1 VLRLGTRTSKPR
13 STVIVTVSAILV
25 LGIAFAP
32 AALAGT
38 GYRSKVL
45 RMVNATR
52 SNHGL
57 HTLRIDT
64 SLSTDAMRHTGR
76 MIADNAIYDPRNLSR
91 ILRDEPWN
99 NVGASVVGCADSLP
113 GLHRAFMHHAEHRV
127 ILLNPQLRRIGIGV
141 IKDGSANACGR
152 HWFWATE
159 LFYG

>member
-1 VLRLGTRTSKPR
+1 MGTRTSKPR
-13 STVIVTVSAILV
+13 SPVVVTVSAILV
-25 LGIAFAP
+25 LGITSAP

-52 SNHGL
+52 SHHDL
-57 HTLRIDT
+57 HTLRIDA
-64 SLSTDAMRHTGR
+64 SLSRDATRHTRR

-99 NVGASVVGCADSLP
+99 NVGASVVGCADSLRA
-113 GLHRAFMHHAEHRV
+113 LHRAFMHHAEHRV
-127 ILLNPQLRRIGIGV
+127 ILLNPQLRRIGVGV
-141 IKDGSANACGR
+141 VKDDSANACGR
-152 HWFWATE
+152 RWFWTTE

>member
-1 VLRLGTRTSKPR
+1 LGTRTSKPR

-25 LGIAFAP
+25 LGIASAP

-52 SNHGL
+52 SHHDL
-57 HTLRIDT
+57 HTLRIDA
-64 SLSTDAMRHTGR
+64 SLSRDATRHTRR

-99 NVGASVVGCADSLP
+99 NVGGSVVGCADSLRA
-113 GLHRAFMHHAEHRV
+113 LHRAFMHHAEHRV
-127 ILLNPQLRRIGIGV
+127 ILLNPQLRRIGVGV
-141 IKDGSANACGR
+141 VKDDSANACGR
-152 HWFWATE
+152 RWFWTTE

>member
-1 VLRLGTRTSKPR
+1 LGTRTSKPR

-52 SNHGL
+52 SHHDL
-57 HTLRIDT
+57 HTLRIDA
-64 SLSTDAMRHTGR
+64 SLSRDATRHTRR

-99 NVGASVVGCADSLP
+99 NVGGSVVGCADSLRA
-113 GLHRAFMHHAEHRV
+113 LHRAFMHHAEHRV
-127 ILLNPQLRRIGIGV
+127 ILLNPQLRRIGVGV
-141 IKDGSANACGR
+141 VKDDSANACGR
-152 HWFWATE
+152 RWFWTTE

>member
-1 VLRLGTRTSKPR
+1 MGTRTSKPR

-52 SNHGL
+52 SHHDL
-57 HTLRIDT
+57 HTLRIDA
-64 SLSTDAMRHTGR
+64 SLSRDATRHTRR

-99 NVGASVVGCADSLP
+99 NVGGSVVGCADSLRA
-113 GLHRAFMHHAEHRV
+113 LHRAFMHHAEHRV
-127 ILLNPQLRRIGIGV
+127 ILLNPQLRRIGVGV
-141 IKDGSANACGR
+141 VKDDSANACGR
-152 HWFWATE
+152 RWFWTTE